1 MQLSASALLRLM
13 QLVSPA
19 LPVGAY
25 SYSQG
30 LEWAIEE
37 GTVYDPDSA
46 CRWIHDALHFSVG
59 RFEAPLWLR
68 LYSAWQNEDNEQAG
82 YWNALLY
89 RTRESLEFRGET
101 TQMGYSLVRLFR
113 ETEAFGTDVIVRL
126 EQLTPITFTAAFSCA
141 AVQWQISPE
150 EGLLGYLWSWLEN
163 QVAVAMK
170 TLPLGQV
177 AGQRM
182 LNAVGATLPAL
193 LEHVMNIPDDEL
205 GCVTSA
211 LAIAS
216 SRHETQYC
224 RLFRS

>member
-1 MQLSASALLRLM
+1 MQRSSSSLLRLM

-37 GTVYDPDSA
+37 GAVNDPDTA
-46 CRWIHDALHFSVG
+46 CRWIHDTLHLSIG

-68 LYSAWQNEDNEQAG
+68 LYSSWQNRDGEQASH
-82 YWNALLY
+82 WNALLY
-89 RTRESLEFRGET
+89 RTRESMEFQGET
-101 TQMGYSLVRLFR
+101 AQMGYSLVRLFR
-113 ETEAFGTDVIVRL
+113 ETEAFGAEVMERF

-141 AVQWQISPE
+141 AAQWQIPRE
-150 EGLLGYLWSWLEN
+150 DGLLGYLWSWLEN
-163 QVAVAMK
+163 QVAVTMK

-193 LEHVMNIPDDEL
+193 LEQVMKLPDDSL

>member
-37 GTVYDPDSA
+37 GTVCDPDSA
-46 CRWIHDALHFSVG
+46 CRWIHDTLHFSIG

-68 LYSAWQNEDNEQAG
+68 LYSAWQNDNSEQLG

-89 RTRESLEFRGET
+89 RTRESLESRGET
-101 TQMGYSLVRLFR
+101 TQMGYSLVRLFK
-113 ETEAFGTDVIVRL
+113 ETEAFDTDVIVRL
-126 EQLTPITFTAAFSCA
+126 DQLTPITFTAAFSCA
-141 AVQWQISPE
+141 AAQWKISQE
-150 EGLLGYLWSWLEN
+150 DGLLGYLWSWLEN
-163 QVAVAMK
+163 QVSVTMK

-182 LNAVGATLPAL
+182 LNAVGATLPVL
-193 LEHVMNIPDDEL
+193 LEHAMNIPDDEL